1 MDIGHYFVPSYHC
14 VLNMKHVWT
23 TDRLLKYFNI
33 LQVEID
39 KNPTTALYS
48 KVTNP
53 ATFLDKKKKRL

>member
-1 MDIGHYFVPSYHC
+1 
-14 VLNMKHVWT
+14 MKHVWT

-53 ATFLDKKKKRL
+53 ATFLDKKKKDYKKLQK